1 MLYAELEIR
10 HSRPVAPTRR
20 VALGE
25 LWLPVEP
32 APGPGGIL
40 LAGIVAGFA
49 WQIDDEEVT
58 ALLKLIDDLEFG
70 RRIPQPRL
78 RHRFQV
84 DTVGLDRSRH
94 RLVGDG
100 QSLRLDLDEHGHPL
114 PNILGAVYAAG
125 RLSYAVRPTVFRLLR
140 RASSWI
146 GGNDNRLV
154 GYLAGEEAPTLRSRR
169 FAGEERWALDVLGFH
184 DGEPPHRDD
193 INRRFRELVRM
204 AHPDHGGSHG
214 DAGQRMVDLTEAK
227 RILLRAVAI

>member
-25 LWLPVEP
+25 LWLPVDP

-40 LAGIVAGFA
+40 LAGVVAGFA
-49 WQIDDEEVT
+49 WQVDDEAVT
-58 ALLKLIDDLEFG
+58 DLVRLIDDLEFG

-78 RHRFQV
+78 RHRFQI

-94 RLVGDG
+94 RLVGQG
-100 QSLRLDLDEHGHPL
+100 QSFRLELDEHGHPL
-114 PNILGAVYAAG
+114 PNMLGAVYAAG
-125 RLSYAVRPTVFRLLR
+125 RLSYAVRGTVFRLLR
-140 RASSWI
+140 RASTWVA
-146 GGNDNRLV
+146 GNDDRLMS
-154 GYLAGEEAPTLRSRR
+154 YLAGEEAPSLRSRR
-169 FAGEERWALDVLGFH
+169 FVGEEQWALDVLGFQ
-184 DGEPPHRDD
+184 DGAPPERED

-204 AHPDHGGSHG
+204 AHPDHGGDRG
-214 DAGQRMVDLTEAK
+214 DAGQRIVDLTEAK